1 MYKKLFIILAILAVC
16 PLAAI
21 HSTTL
26 PPLGEGWGG
35 GSHPWQGKRVA
46 YFGDSI
52 TDPRNKAA
60 KKKYWTFL
68 QEWLGI
74 TPYVYARSGRMWDDI
89 PRQAEECMKEHGD
102 SVDAILIFMGTNDY
116 NNGVKIGE
124 WYTEKEEE
132 VMYGH
137 GQPKTMTKRKR
148 QYMCMDKDTYR
159 GRINIALDKVKRM
172 YPDKQIVLLTPIH
185 RQNFHA
191 NDKNW
196 QCSED
201 YTNQCGLYLKEYVDA
216 VKEASNIWAVPVID
230 MNALCGLYPMADEY
244 AKFFKDAETDRLHP
258 NDLGHERMAKTLM
271 QQLLTLP
278 VFDAPK
284 KASVFGKIYHNRMDD
299 LTWENE
305 WCAYRMYGPAV
316 QKSGQKLFGYDIW
329 VKNTHDTIV
338 DLRYRLHMPPKGVKM
353 KSFHEDWGNGMDC
366 YAVGASLGC
375 CTPALLDTD
384 GKIIFPWSWE
394 KCEFLEQT
402 PERLKIHVTLKP
414 VGYRLQ
420 NGDSIHYTEH
430 RIISV
435 EKGKRFNT
443 CEVWYEGLDRKM
455 QIAVGIVVHKENPK
469 VYADKKYHY
478 IAYEDYQDPTMVKKD
493 GSDGIIYIGARCPEA
508 TKFKH
513 EQDHLLAIA
522 TLNPGQHYTYQFAA
536 TWSKFDV
543 HSFEEWKAILEKAE

>member
-1 MYKKLFIILAILAVC
+1 MV
-16 PLAAI
+16 
-21 HSTTL
+21 
-26 PPLGEGWGG
+26 
-35 GSHPWQGKRVA
+35 SHPWQRKRVA

-52 TDPRNKAA
+52 TDPRNKAS

-68 QEWLGI
+68 QEWLGM
-74 TPYVYARSGRMWDDI
+74 TPYVYAVSGRMWDDI
-89 PRQAEECMKEHGD
+89 PRQAEQCMKEHGD
-102 SVDAILIFMGTNDY
+102 SIDAIIIFMGTNDY

-137 GQPKTMTKRKR
+137 GQPKKMVMRKR
-148 QYMCMDKDTYR
+148 QYLCMDKDTYK

-191 NDKNW
+191 NEKNW

-230 MNALCGLYPMADEY
+230 LNALCGLYPMADEY
-244 AKFFKDAETDRLHP
+244 AKFFKNAATDRLHP
-258 NDLGHERMAKTLM
+258 NDLGHERIAKTLM
-271 QQLLTLP
+271 YQLLTLP
-278 VFDAPK
+278 VYDAPK
-284 KASVFGKIYHNRMDD
+284 KASVFGKIYKNRMDD

-384 GKIIFPWSWE
+384 GKIIYPWSWE
-394 KCEFLEQT
+394 KCEFVEQT
-402 PERLKIHVTLKP
+402 PERLKMHVTLKP
-414 VGYRLQ
+414 VAYKLQ

-455 QIAVGIVVHKENPK
+455 QIAVGIVVHQENTD
-469 VYADKKYHY
+469 VYALDKKHHF
-478 IAYEDYQDPTMVKKD
+478 IAYEDRQDPTMVKKD
-493 GSDGIIYIGARCPEA
+493 GSDGVIFIGAKCPEA
-508 TKFKH
+508 TKYKYD
-513 EQDHLLAIA
+513 QDHLLAIL

-543 HSFEEWKAILEKAE
+543 HSFDDWKRILEELK